1 MILHPLEFLFN
12 LNNRKTILNIHSE
25 QSVLEL
31 ISFLPHQLQDIF
43 LFSFVQTSPK
53 SQCSW
58 IEYFFFSY
66 QIFKKNTHVA
76 SGLGCSRAL
85 FLATNIFLKFTYKI
99 LNSVYIKGG
108 LDKFPLSK
116 TTLNALKIK
125 LKNKSK
131 ESLQEF

>member
-1 MILHPLEFLFN
+1 MLM
-12 LNNRKTILNIHSE
+12 NRIFYIQLSNIQEKRSIR
-25 QSVLEL
+25 V
-31 ISFLPHQLQDIF
+31 
-43 LFSFVQTSPK
+43 
-53 SQCSW
+53 
-58 IEYFFFSY
+58 
-66 QIFKKNTHVA
+66 
-76 SGLGCSRAL
+76 GCSQAL